1 MELDVFS
8 FWLVSELD
16 EEKFIVEASVLDG
29 VSRIVIIWDELDGS
43 CLFQVKIEESVVI
56 IICLNFNE
64 VVSSDMEVLIGGFYL
79 DIG

>member
-1 MELDVFS
+1 M
-8 FWLVSELD
+8 VSELD